1 MSDSDEANWRGKLA
15 NGGLPQILAGPAG
28 AAISRLIGAA
38 TDIPAA
44 FLESFT
50 QGIKDKKSARSQIS
64 QAIAGKVAAV
74 SVEDPA
80 VMQRAIQNMLGR
92 AYRVQANKDAIARIA
107 VESLVDD
114 PVPAESI
121 GPTGSWM
128 MKFERY
134 VEDVSDDDLRMVFG
148 KLLAGEIRRP
158 GEVAQSTLH
167 FVSMLEPENA
177 ALLQRV
183 LPHTSDD
190 GAAFLDCITPEL
202 TLLEKTII
210 EQTGFWTTG
219 LSMNLSAD
227 QNGVLIRKVRGDIGF
242 AARTNPD
249 EKIMLNAAVL
259 SRAGKD
265 LLKIVGSQF
274 DFQRMANVILARN
287 GKNFYVGVIV
297 AEGTSA
303 EIREPRELYS
313 EP

>member
-1 MSDSDEANWRGKLA
+1 MARQTCKWRIATDSRRASGRCN
-15 NGGLPQILAGPAG
+15 
-28 AAISRLIGAA
+28 SRLIGAA

-167 FVSMLEPENA
+167 FV
-177 ALLQRV
+177 
-183 LPHTSDD
+183 
-190 GAAFLDCITPEL
+190 
-202 TLLEKTII
+202 
-210 EQTGFWTTG
+210 
-219 LSMNLSAD
+219 
-227 QNGVLIRKVRGDIGF
+227 
-242 AARTNPD
+242 
-249 EKIMLNAAVL
+249 
-259 SRAGKD
+259 
-265 LLKIVGSQF
+265 
-274 DFQRMANVILARN
+274 
-287 GKNFYVGVIV
+287 
-297 AEGTSA
+297 
-303 EIREPRELYS
+303 
-313 EP
+313 